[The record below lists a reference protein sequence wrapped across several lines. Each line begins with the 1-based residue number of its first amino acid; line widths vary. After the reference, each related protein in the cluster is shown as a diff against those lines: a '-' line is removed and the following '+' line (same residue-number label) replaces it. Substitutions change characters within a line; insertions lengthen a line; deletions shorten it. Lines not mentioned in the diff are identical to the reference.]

1 MTDVVRS
8 GSYIAATVA
17 ELRRHSAADKAAG
30 IVSQRALFPRR
41 GRIELDGQRLVLSD
55 WSDGADLTLAPAAI
69 VSLRRE
75 FTSLYGRFMGGLLN
89 AGKPLILETTTA
101 GEIYILIDRREISEF
116 TNNRRWEAAIAAWRA
131 DATNEVD
138 PALRQSN

>member
-8 GSYIAATVA
+8 ASYIAATVA
-17 ELRRHSAADKAAG
+17 ELRRHSSADKAAG
-30 IVSQRALFPRR
+30 FVSQRALFPRR
-41 GRIELDGQRLVLSD
+41 GRIELDGERLVLSD
-55 WSDGADLTLAPAAI
+55 WSDGDDLTLSPAAI

-89 AGKPLILETTTA
+89 AGKPLIMETTTA

-116 TNNRRWEAAIAAWRA
+116 TNNRRWEAAIAAWQA
-131 DATNEVD
+131 EA
-138 PALRQSN
+138 AK

>member
-1 MTDVVRS
+1 MTDVVRR
-8 GSYIAATVA
+8 GRYIAATVE

-41 GRIELDGQRLVLSD
+41 GRIELERQRLVLSN
-55 WSDGADLTLAPAAI
+55 WSAGDDLTLSPTAI

-116 TNNRRWEAAIAAWRA
+116 TSNRRWEAAIVAWRA
-131 DATNEVD
+131 EAVNGVK
-138 PALRQSN
+138 P